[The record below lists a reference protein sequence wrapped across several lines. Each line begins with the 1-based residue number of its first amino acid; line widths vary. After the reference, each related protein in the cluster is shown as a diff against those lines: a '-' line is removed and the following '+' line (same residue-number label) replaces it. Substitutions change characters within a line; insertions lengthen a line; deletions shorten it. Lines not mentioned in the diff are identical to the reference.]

1 MNTRPR
7 LLVLSHVLPFPR
19 SSGQQQ
25 RVYYTLQSLRAMF
38 HLTFATT
45 VADEDRQEVKTELA
59 KICDDVILLPS
70 LYQGAVGKAKHRI
83 IGTTKSLTAG
93 LKFSNYLVG
102 QLEFSSERL
111 RSLLADS
118 HFDCVL
124 LEYWHASNSMHVFRD
139 KGIPCVLDMHN
150 ILWQSYIQQLKAKSR
165 QSLGMWNRFALAR
178 YKAQEENAWGQFD
191 AVIAINK
198 EELKY
203 VRAQVPETTEIFYGP
218 MGTDLSLWPYSWN
231 PVEPIRIGYYGGL
244 SSPHNQRFALQCYNE
259 VMPSV
264 WSKYPHAEL
273 WLIGSDPPDSLRAL
287 SVDARIK
294 VTGFVEHVQ
303 EILQSMSLVVCPW
316 SGTYGFRSRL
326 IEVMALGVPLVASS
340 DAVNG
345 MELED
350 GRGLL
355 LGHNDSELVH
365 HVLHLLQD
373 GSYSRHQS
381 HL

>member
-1 MNTRPR
+1 
-7 LLVLSHVLPFPR
+7 
-19 SSGQQQ
+19 
-25 RVYYTLQSLRAMF
+25 MF

-45 VADEDRQEVKTELA
+45 VTDEDRQEVKTELA
-59 KICDDVILLPS
+59 KTCDDVILLRS
-70 LYQGAVGKAKHRI
+70 LYQGRVGKAKHRI
-83 IGTTKSLTAG
+83 IGTTKNLTAG

-111 RSLLADS
+111 RSLLSDN

-150 ILWQSYIQQLKAKSR
+150 ILWQSYIQQLKASSG
-165 QSLGMWNRFALAR
+165 QLLGVWNRFALAK
-178 YKAQEENAWGQFD
+178 YKAQEENAWSQFD

-198 EELKY
+198 QELKY
-203 VRAQVPETTEIFYGP
+203 VRAKVPETTEIFYGP
-218 MGTDLSLWPYSWN
+218 MGTDLSLWHYSWN
-231 PVEPIRIGYYGGL
+231 PGEAIRIGYYGGL
-244 SSPHNQRFALQCYNE
+244 STPHNQRAALQCYNQI
-259 VMPSV
+259 MPSV
-264 WSKYPHAEL
+264 WSKYPQAEL
-273 WLIGSDPPDSLRAL
+273 WLIGSNPPDSLRAL
-287 SVDARIK
+287 TTDDRVK
-294 VTGFVEHVQ
+294 VTGYIEEVQ
-303 EILQSMSLVVCPW
+303 EVLQTMSLVVCPW

-355 LGHNDSELVH
+355 LGHNDSDLVH
-365 HVLHLLQD
+365 HVLHLLRD
-373 GSYSRHQS
+373 KNYSRHQS
-381 HL
+381 HLAREQVELSYSIDNTYGRLTDQLRTWLSNSSSN